1 MYCALTQASVVEYLA
16 MSTSQGPIKKV
27 LIANR
32 GEIALRVIRACK
44 ELGIKTVAVYSE
56 ADEDSMHVTMADEAY
71 CIGEAPSPKSYLN
84 IPSIISAAL
93 ITGADAIHPGY
104 GFLAENSQFADI
116 CKEHAIKFIGPSSD
130 AMNNMG
136 DKATARRTMMNA
148 KVPCVPGS
156 DGLVESLE
164 LAIELVEKEIGYPV
178 MIKATA
184 GGGGRGMRVCN
195 NLEELKAN
203 YVAAQTEALTAFGN
217 GGLYLEKFITRMKHI
232 EIQVLADGHGN
243 CVHLGER
250 DCSVQRRHQ
259 KLIEEAPSPAITPEL
274 REKMGEDAVKAALAV
289 DYEGAGTIEF
299 IFIPETQEYYFI
311 EMNTRIQVEHCIT
324 EMITGIDLVQWQL
337 RVAGG
342 EKLDFGQKDIKLR
355 GHSIECR
362 INAEDPAMNF
372 MPCPGHITGFSL
384 PGGFGVRVDTHCYT
398 DYFIPPNYDSLMAKL
413 IVYARTREQ
422 AISRMQRCLD
432 EFTITGVKST
442 IPFHQQVMAHQVFKE
457 GKEVYTDFIEKN
469 LNKEEPEKKS
479 QGKTKVAA

>member
-1 MYCALTQASVVEYLA
+1 
-16 MSTSQGPIKKV
+16 MSDGIKKV

-44 ELGIKTVAVYSE
+44 ELGVKTVAVYSE

-71 CIGEAPSPKSYLN
+71 CIGPAPSPKSYLN

-93 ITGADAIHPGY
+93 VSGADAVHPGY

-130 AMNNMG
+130 AMNRMG
-136 DKATARRTMMNA
+136 DKATARKTMMDA

-156 DGLVESLE
+156 EGLIDSVDE
-164 LAIELVEKEIGYPV
+164 AVDFVEKNVGYPV
-178 MIKATA
+178 MVKATA
-184 GGGGRGMRVCN
+184 GGGGRGMRVCHN
-195 NLEELKAN
+195 VDELRVNFA
-203 YVAAQTEALTAFGN
+203 AAQTEAQNAFGN
-217 GGLYLEKFITRMKHI
+217 PGLYIEKFITRMRHI
-232 EIQVLADGHGN
+232 EVQVLADGHGN

-259 KLIEEAPSPAITPEL
+259 KLIEEAPSPAVDPEL
-274 REKMGEDAVKAALAV
+274 RARMGNDAVKAALAV

-299 IFIPETQEYYFI
+299 IFLPETGEYYFI

-324 EMITGIDLVQWQL
+324 EMITGIDLVQWQV
-337 RVAGG
+337 RVANG
-342 EKLDFGQKDIKLR
+342 EKLDFKQEDIKLT

-372 MPCPGHITGFSL
+372 MPCPGHITGFVA
-384 PGGFGVRVDTHCYT
+384 PGGLGVRVDTHCYS
-398 DYFIPPNYDSLMAKL
+398 DYFIPPNYDSLMGKL
-413 IVYARTREQ
+413 IVLGRTREQ

-442 IPFHQQVMAHQVFKE
+442 IPFHQQVMANEVFKS
-457 GKEVYTDFIEKN
+457 GDVCTDFIDKH
-469 LNKEEPEKKS
+469 LSAKDNKEL
-479 QGKTKVAA
+479 VAK